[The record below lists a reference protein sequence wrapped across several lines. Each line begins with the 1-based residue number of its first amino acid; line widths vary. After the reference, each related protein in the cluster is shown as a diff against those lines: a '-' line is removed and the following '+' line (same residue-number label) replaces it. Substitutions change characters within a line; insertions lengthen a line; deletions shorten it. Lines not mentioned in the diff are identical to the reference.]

1 MNNSSDRG
9 GLEIEEVSYSKGLD
23 GELAKILD
31 DYNKVVGDIRNSRI
45 IQIFKETDS
54 SGSFEDIITH
64 LINGGRVYI
73 MIGFQYKGFVNTKSF
88 DKVGLNEIIRK
99 ENEWLGDNDNIRI
112 FISEDN

>member
-1 MNNSSDRG
+1 MNNSSDRWW
-9 GLEIEEVSYSKGLD
+9 LEIEEVSYSKWLD
-23 GELAKILD
+23 WELAKILD
-31 DYNKVVGDIRNSRI
+31 DYNKVVWDIRNSRI

-54 SGSFEDIITH
+54 SWSFEDIITH
-64 LINGGRVYI
+64 LINGWRVYI
-73 MIGFQYKGFVNTKSF
+73 MIWFQYKWFVNTKSF